1 MQSTLSDTSPR
12 YLAGVTTGTLV
23 LTCFGA
29 LWSLQGPR
37 IMLLITPVVT
47 VVLLVLCLTTKQ
59 TVRQLPQKP
68 DLPEEQ
74 AQNQKVARRFGMV
87 CAGEIAAIAASVVLL
102 RLFKHSEYAA
112 PVICLIVGLHFL
124 PLASLFKVRVYTLTG
139 VALSL
144 LAVGALLALL
154 FGVTFG
160 NLYTWSVIV
169 GLGGAGVLWLTS
181 LFNLAKVRQA
191 LHLKRV

>member
-1 MQSTLSDTSPR
+1 MQITLSDTSPR
-12 YLAGVTTGTLV
+12 YLAGMTTGTLV

-47 VVLLVLCLTTKQ
+47 VVLMVLCFTTKQ

-68 DLPEEQ
+68 DFPEEQ
-74 AQNQKVARRFGMV
+74 TQNQKVARRFGMV
-87 CAGEIAAIAASVVLL
+87 CAVEIAAIVAAVVLL
-102 RLFKHSEYAA
+102 RLFTHSEYIA
-112 PVICLIVGLHFL
+112 PAICLIVGLHFF
-124 PLASLFKVRVYTLTG
+124 PLASLFKVQVYTLTG

-160 NLYTWSVIV
+160 TVYTWPAIV

-181 LFNLAKVRQA
+181 LFNLASVRQA
-191 LHLKRV
+191 LRLKQV